1 MTDEPPQPSAPSAH
15 TSPRRRARQCNAD
28 YRWTVPKVQAFLRAL
43 EQCGRVAEAA
53 RAVGMS
59 RQAAYALRA
68 RLDGPAF
75 REAFEGA
82 RRTGLRA
89 RAAASRARLE
99 AQRSPWEG
107 PGLEALDYL
116 RAGASQADTRHAQ
129 ADNSGG
135 QAVTRPAQADADM
148 RHADACRPQ
157 ADADRHK
164 PTSFAPGQ
172 CNTRSMS
179 RPASR
184 RGGG

>member
-1 MTDEPPQPSAPSAH
+1 MTDEHDLPSVPSAP
-15 TSPRRRARQCNAD
+15 TSPRRRVRQCNAD

-53 RAVGMS
+53 RAVGVS

-89 RAAASRARLE
+89 RAAASGARLE

-107 PGLEALDYL
+107 PGLETLDDL
-116 RAGASQADTRHAQ
+116 RAEASQADTSGRQ
-129 ADNSGG
+129 ADTGM
-135 QAVTRPAQADADM
+135 AQADAAM
-148 RHADACRPQ
+148 RH

-164 PTSFAPGQ
+164 PITFAPGR

-179 RPASR
+179 PPPR
-184 RGGG
+184 RREGG

>member
-1 MTDEPPQPSAPSAH
+1 MTDEPTQSSAPSA
-15 TSPRRRARQCNAD
+15 TSPCRRARQCNAD
-28 YRWTVPKVQAFLRAL
+28 YRWTVPKVQAFLPAL

-116 RAGASQADTRHAQ
+116 RAGESQADTSPAQ

-135 QAVTRPAQADADM
+135 QAVTRPAQANADM
-148 RHADACRPQ
+148 RHADARRPQ

-164 PTSFAPGQ
+164 PTSFAPGR

-179 RPASR
+179 RPASW
-184 RGGG
+184 RGEG